1 VNYGSQ
7 GVSRIKQRYA
17 ELYALGWTYDQM
29 AEALGVTARCLY
41 KWRWVLKLPRRPR
54 GPRKE

>member
-1 VNYGSQ
+1 VNLA
-7 GVSRIKQRYA
+7 KQKYA

-29 AEALGVTARCLY
+29 AGALKVTARCLY
-41 KWRWVLKLPRRPR
+41 KWRRALKLPRRPR